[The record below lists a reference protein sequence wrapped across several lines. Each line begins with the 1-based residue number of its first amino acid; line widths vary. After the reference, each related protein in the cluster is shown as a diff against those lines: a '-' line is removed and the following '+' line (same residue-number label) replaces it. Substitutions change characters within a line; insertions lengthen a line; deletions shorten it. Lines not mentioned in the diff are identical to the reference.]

1 VEIARALLHE
11 PRLLLLDEASVGLDP
26 ASRLA
31 LNQHLRRLCR
41 EHQLT
46 VLWTTHLLDEVQ
58 PSDDLLILHQGRLVA
73 SGTADA
79 LSLEH
84 GGDLDNAFARL
95 TSAHS
100 GANAR

>member
-1 VEIARALLHE
+1 
-11 PRLLLLDEASVGLDP
+11 
-26 ASRLA
+26 
-31 LNQHLRRLCR
+31 
-41 EHQLT
+41 
-46 VLWTTHLLDEVQ
+46 VLWATHLLDEVQ

-84 GGDLDNAFARL
+84 GGDLDHAFARL
-95 TSAHS
+95 TNAPS

>member
-1 VEIARALLHE
+1 M
-11 PRLLLLDEASVGLDP
+11 
-26 ASRLA
+26 
-31 LNQHLRRLCR
+31 
-41 EHQLT
+41 
-46 VLWTTHLLDEVQ
+46 Q

-95 TSAHS
+95 THVPAAHS
-100 GANAR
+100 PHPGATAR

>member
-31 LNQHLRRLCR
+31 LNQHIRSLCR
-41 EHQLT
+41 EERIS

-73 SGTADA
+73 SGQADA

-84 GGDLDNAFARL
+84 GGDLGSAFTRL
-95 TSAHS
+95 TTS
-100 GANAR
+100 GAAQ